1 MSYRGFVHLIQ
12 EYSIQDFLQ
21 HGSFRSS
28 TKRTVP
34 NLLSLYACHERYA
47 SYPIKPV
54 HDDLWLHE
62 GKVSLERFSSFLQD
76 TELLDSFSEQKVGT
90 LSDMQHEVDDR
101 IGFNNAV
108 FAWSN
113 EAGDGTQ
120 TPSSRAFR
128 LRVEGNLTFKRN
140 CINLIIGPT

>member
-1 MSYRGFVHLIQ
+1 MVH
-12 EYSIQDFLQ
+12 
-21 HGSFRSS
+21 
-28 TKRTVP
+28 K
-34 NLLSLYACHERYA
+34 
-47 SYPIKPV
+47 
-54 HDDLWLHE
+54 
-62 GKVSLERFSSFLQD
+62 GKVSMERFSSFLQD

-90 LSDMQHEVDDR
+90 LNDVQHDVDDR

-113 EAGDGTQ
+113 EAGDSNGTQ

-140 CINLIIGPT
+140 CINLIVGPT

>member
-1 MSYRGFVHLIQ
+1 MH
-12 EYSIQDFLQ
+12 
-21 HGSFRSS
+21 
-28 TKRTVP
+28 K
-34 NLLSLYACHERYA
+34 
-47 SYPIKPV
+47 
-54 HDDLWLHE
+54 
-62 GKVSLERFSSFLQD
+62 GKVSLERFSSFLQN

-90 LSDMQHEVDDR
+90 LNDVQHDVDDR

-108 FAWSN
+108 FAWRN
-113 EAGDGTQ
+113 EPVDGSQ

>member
-1 MSYRGFVHLIQ
+1 
-12 EYSIQDFLQ
+12 
-21 HGSFRSS
+21 
-28 TKRTVP
+28 
-34 NLLSLYACHERYA
+34 
-47 SYPIKPV
+47 V
-54 HDDLWLHE
+54 HDDLRLNK
-62 GKVSLERFSSFLQD
+62 GKVSLERFSSFLED

-90 LSDMQHEVDDR
+90 LSDVQHDVDDR

-108 FAWSN
+108 FAWFN
-113 EAGDGTQ
+113 EAEDGTQ

>member
-1 MSYRGFVHLIQ
+1 MH
-12 EYSIQDFLQ
+12 
-21 HGSFRSS
+21 
-28 TKRTVP
+28 K
-34 NLLSLYACHERYA
+34 
-47 SYPIKPV
+47 
-54 HDDLWLHE
+54 

-90 LSDMQHEVDDR
+90 LNAVHDDDDR

-108 FAWSN
+108 FAWCN
-113 EAGDGTQ
+113 EPVDGTQ

>member
-1 MSYRGFVHLIQ
+1 MAVFEVVRNVLFRTSYLFMLVMKGTLHSQSNRYTTTYGC
-12 EYSIQDFLQ
+12 
-21 HGSFRSS
+21 
-28 TKRTVP
+28 TK
-34 NLLSLYACHERYA
+34 
-47 SYPIKPV
+47 
-54 HDDLWLHE
+54 
-62 GKVSLERFSSFLQD
+62 GKVSLERFSSFLQE

-90 LSDMQHEVDDR
+90 LSDVQHDVDDR